1 MIKTDRAVIVEG
13 KYDKIKLIS
22 VLDAVIIETDGFGIF
37 NDKEKQRLIRRLAET
52 KGLLILT
59 DSDSAGFKIRSFI
72 GGMVPKEQIINAY
85 IPDIFGKEKRK
96 TEPSKEGKLGVEG
109 VSPEVIMQ
117 ALKKAG
123 VFCEKT
129 ADNER
134 RLITKLD
141 LYEDGFSG
149 KDDSAAM
156 RKAFLKQLDLPE
168 RMSSNSL
175 VQILNT
181 FLTYEDYKKETE
193 IFKQSYDNQKR

>member
-13 KYDKIKLIS
+13 KYDKIKLMS

-37 NDKEKQRLIRRLAET
+37 NDKEKQKLIRRLAST

-59 DSDSAGFKIRSFI
+59 DSDSAGFIIRSFI
-72 GGMVPKEQIINAY
+72 GGIVPKEQIVNAY

-96 TEPSKEGKLGVEG
+96 TQASKEGKLGVEG

-117 ALKKAG
+117 ALEKAG

-129 ADNER
+129 DETER
-134 RLITKLD
+134 RMITKLD

-149 KDDSAAM
+149 RDDSAAR

-181 FLTYEDYKKETE
+181 FLTYEEYKKEAE
-193 IFKQSYDNQKR
+193 ILKQNYDK